1 MMSLC
6 DDCVEIGRA
15 EREQRLI
22 EQAQVAGESG
32 RTVSP
37 TQPNKSA
44 PKVSGFTSAL
54 RICGVVDLIV
64 GVIGVIG
71 VLIILNKPVSSR
83 AEFSLVVMLVVAFQG
98 FFFFVLFN
106 VIAEIA
112 ESLRAILHKLSERS

>member
-1 MMSLC
+1 MSLC
-6 DDCVEIGRA
+6 DNCLQIGNA
-15 EREQRLI
+15 EREQRLT

-44 PKVSGFTSAL
+44 PKVSGFSSAL
-54 RICGVVDLIV
+54 RVCAAVDLIIGILAVV
-64 GVIGVIG
+64 GLLLILGKPASSQSEIGV
-71 VLIILNKPVSSR
+71 
-83 AEFSLVVMLVVAFQG
+83 VVMLVVALQG

-112 ESLRAILHKLSERS
+112 DSLRAILHKLSKRT